1 GGLAGG
7 AFAAGDSVRQGPP
20 TPVAAKPIR
29 RVDED
34 EDEDYYPEFDD
45 EPTFLE
51 PAEPGGELVGHLDPT
66 TPPVLGEWSEDD

>member
-1 GGLAGG
+1 
-7 AFAAGDSVRQGPP
+7 
-20 TPVAAKPIR
+20 VAAKPIR

-34 EDEDYYPEFDD
+34 EDYYSEFDD